1 MLLHHFADGMGNAQ
15 QSGLVRAIGR
25 WTLAGL
31 MLNSII
37 GSGIFGLPSVV
48 AGFLGKASPWAYL
61 VTAAGVGLVMGC
73 FAEVASRFRE
83 AGGIY
88 LYAREAFG
96 RFAGIQMAWISW
108 LVRVTAAAANA
119 NLFVIYLAGFWPA
132 VALPIPR
139 LLVLSLLI
147 GVLAYVNYRGVR
159 AGARMS
165 NVFIVS
171 KLVPLSLFAL
181 MGLLLLRANPVA
193 APTFESPGGW
203 LDAVLVLVFAYG
215 GFEGALFPMSEAKD
229 PQRDTPF
236 ALFVALAVTA
246 ALYTSIQ
253 VVVLGALPSPET
265 AQRPLAAAAA
275 QWLGPAGAAL
285 MSVAALVSVYGYL
298 SAQILNAPRLTY
310 ALAERKD
317 FPQAFATVHPRF
329 RTPHISVVAFAL
341 LVWSLA
347 AAGSF
352 KWNVT
357 LSAVARLST
366 FVLTCAAVPVLRRK
380 HPGGAAFRIPGGL
393 LIPGLGIAFSLVL
406 VTRMGWGELIIVGV
420 TAACASLN
428 WLWVRRA

>member
-1 MLLHHFADGMGNAQ
+1 MSNAK

-48 AGFLGKASPWAYL
+48 AASLGKASPWAYL
-61 VTAAGVGLVMGC
+61 VAAAGVGVVMGC

-132 VALPIPR
+132 VAQPIPR
-139 LLVLSLLI
+139 LLALSLLI

-171 KLVPLSLFAL
+171 KLVPLGLFAL
-181 MGLLLLRANPVA
+181 VGLLLLRANPVA
-193 APTFESPGGW
+193 APTFASAGGW

-253 VVVLGALPSPET
+253 VAVLGALASPET
-265 AQRPLAAAAA
+265 VERPLAAAAA
-275 QWLGPAGAAL
+275 QWLGPPGAAL

-329 RTPHISVVAFAL
+329 RTPHISVVVFAL
-341 LVWSLA
+341 LVWALA

-366 FVLTCAAVPVLRRK
+366 FVLTCAAVPALRRK
-380 HPGGAAFRIPGGL
+380 QPGGAAFRIPGGM

-406 VTRMGWGELIIVGV
+406 VTRMGESELIIVGV
-420 TAACASLN
+420 TAACAALN
-428 WLWVRRA
+428 WLWARRS